1 MSAPEPPPEPPASLE
16 SPEPAVLPEPP
27 ASAEAPAPF
36 LPPEPSAPPPPSRA
50 RLGEAW
56 PLLAAGALVVATLF
70 AVWAL
75 LHPRRVDAAGGDEGV
90 PATVTAEEARL
101 QREPSDGAAA
111 AATLPQG
118 QRVRIRSEA
127 AAWLEVSSDAG
138 PGFLPSWAVERDA
151 DRDARQRRARAL
163 LALSPV
169 YGVVAEKADVA
180 LAPYPLAA
188 RGGTLA
194 QGTVIEIHS
203 VDHSYFAYADK
214 KWGVAYVDSSRVDLV
229 PPDPRE
235 PAIAPEKVRPLKDLT
250 VIDLTAEPPPD
261 EESPVEGEAAGTPA
275 PPAAVPAEPAPG
287 LLEPA
292 APVSRTEPTYP
303 EVARRAGIEG
313 TVELEVAIDATGKV
327 TDVEVVRGLPLG
339 LSESAADAVRHWT
352 WRPARAVSGPV
363 ASRKTVR
370 VRFLLHPE
378 DAR

>member
-1 MSAPEPPPEPPASLE
+1 MSAPEPPPEPPASPD
-16 SPEPAVLPEPP
+16 SSEPAEPLEP
-27 ASAEAPAPF
+27 SAASEAPAPF
-36 LPPEPSAPPPPSRA
+36 LPPEPSAPPPSRH
-50 RLGEAW
+50 RRGGAW
-56 PLLAAGALVVATLF
+56 PLAAAFALVVATLF
-70 AVWAL
+70 AVFAL
-75 LHPRRVDAAGGDEGV
+75 LHPRRSGAAAGDEGV
-90 PATVTAEEARL
+90 PATVTAEGARL
-101 QREPSDGAAA
+101 QRAPSDGAAT

-118 QRVRIRSEA
+118 QRVRVRSEA
-127 AAWLEVSSDAG
+127 AAWLEVASDAG
-138 PGFLPSWAVERDA
+138 QGFLPSWAVERDA
-151 DRDARQRRARAL
+151 DRDARQRRAKAL
-163 LALSPV
+163 LALAPV
-169 YGVVAEKADVA
+169 YGVVAEKADVV
-180 LAPYPLAA
+180 LAPYPLAP

-194 QGTVIEIHS
+194 QGTVIAIHS

-214 KWGVAYVDSSRVDLV
+214 NWGVAYVDSSRVDLV

-261 EESPVEGEAAGTPA
+261 EELAGEGEAAAGTPA

-287 LLEPA
+287 LVEPA
-292 APVSRTEPTYP
+292 APVSRVEPSYP

-313 TVELEVAIDATGKV
+313 TVELEVAIDTTGKV

-352 WRPARAVSGPV
+352 WRPARTASGPV

-378 DAR
+378 EAR